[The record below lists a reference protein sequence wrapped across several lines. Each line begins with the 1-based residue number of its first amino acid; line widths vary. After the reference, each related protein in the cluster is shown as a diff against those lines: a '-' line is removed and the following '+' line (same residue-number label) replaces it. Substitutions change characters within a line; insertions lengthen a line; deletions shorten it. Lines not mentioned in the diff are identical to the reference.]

1 MFEPFARGGDGRMV
15 GQAEVIIG
23 AEVERRRAVLDPH
36 AGRLRC
42 GDDPFGLVKALR
54 AQFIQLARE
63 LFFNCPEHKVTGS
76 PATPARNARGKSLL
90 VA

>member
-1 MFEPFARGGDGRMV
+1 MV

-23 AEVERRRAVLDPH
+23 AEVEHRRAVVDPH
-36 AGRLRC
+36 AGRLRR

-63 LFFNCPEHKVTGS
+63 LFFD
-76 PATPARNARGKSLL
+76 
-90 VA
+90 